1 MLKSLLPR
9 TNGEMDETKFRRLSS
24 IRQLA
29 RAFRNHPLPYH
40 EAVLTADELMDMLT
54 ARDAQI
60 AAMDQ
65 EIKRLNSIVNS
76 CQRDIQEMRKLM
88 EQFEIRLPEKD

>member
-1 MLKSLLPR
+1 MLNRLLP
-9 TNGEMDETKFRRLSS
+9 TGIDETKYKRLTS

-29 RAFRNHPLPYH
+29 RAFRNYQLTYH

-54 ARDAQI
+54 AGDAQI
-60 AAMDQ
+60 AAMEQ
-65 EIKRLNSIVNS
+65 ENKRLNTVVNS

-88 EQFEIRLPEKD
+88 AQFEIRLPEKE